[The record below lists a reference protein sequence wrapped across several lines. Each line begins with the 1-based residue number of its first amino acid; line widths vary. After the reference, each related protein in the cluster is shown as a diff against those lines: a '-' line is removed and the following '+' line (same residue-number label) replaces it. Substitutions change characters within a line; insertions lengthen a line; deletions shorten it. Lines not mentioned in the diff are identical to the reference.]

1 MHPLC
6 TFLMEMPR
14 WLRLFAADEEG
25 DCLEFADKLYIGPS
39 IRNRKDRIVS
49 RVKQGK
55 MILSLYCI
63 TKAKNSI
70 DLYDIYNYHEL
81 RQSYYQKH
89 PGDCYR
95 SCRFERRSNRD
106 CSTYDPEINLNFE
119 ESHMLAILLFL
130 LKLIGILLLVI
141 IGILLVILLSILFVP
156 IRYRLDGTFLEEK
169 KKGEVQIRWG
179 GPFFLAKAGYEYG
192 DDFFYFIRICGLLI
206 FASGDRKTVF

>member
-1 MHPLC
+1 MNIASSLHV
-6 TFLMEMPR
+6 LMEMPR

-89 PGDCYR
+89 PVTVIGLAG
-95 SCRFERRSNRD
+95 SK
-106 CSTYDPEINLNFE
+106 E
-119 ESHMLAILLFL
+119 EAIGIVAHMIQ
-130 LKLIGILLLVI
+130 KLI
-141 IGILLVILLSILFVP
+141 
-156 IRYRLDGTFLEEK
+156 
-169 KKGEVQIRWG
+169 
-179 GPFFLAKAGYEYG
+179 
-192 DDFFYFIRICGLLI
+192 
-206 FASGDRKTVF
+206 